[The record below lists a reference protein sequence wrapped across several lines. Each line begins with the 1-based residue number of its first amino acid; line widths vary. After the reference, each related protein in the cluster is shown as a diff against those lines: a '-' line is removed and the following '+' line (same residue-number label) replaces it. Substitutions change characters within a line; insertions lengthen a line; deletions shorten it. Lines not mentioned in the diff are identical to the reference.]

1 MINENKKGVKAV
13 KHTVKAK
20 NPIAVAHQKTGG
32 SKAGTHKNK
41 VKEIPRKTKH
51 KTADYAEHL
60 NTMLKQAINE
70 EGLSPQKRLQLIQ
83 FISQTKGWDVSDV
96 SLASDPELIDMYK
109 KIKAGQDLDETDH
122 AHEFKVGQKA
132 EYVGLH
138 SKLPPFP
145 VVVTNVDGDY
155 IEFRSAS
162 GQPIPGTN
170 GETEWSGDPGWKVL
184 KPSRTYN
191 PNSLVGATSR
201 AEGWT
206 TDTLAAELFEQDHSY
221 EDRLN
226 RMLEGKL
233 SFDEAYGRRDAYQ
246 RDYDSSTSGFGRRR
260 EIDDEANLLYIYKD
274 GRVKQRMVS
283 NHEERAARAEGFR
296 DSPEQAL
303 KLHGILRSKFDPKK
317 FIQKQGSKWIEVFPF
332 GEQKGVSET
341 LFSSKPTEGADGGEE
356 YNDEVGMIRN
366 DLHTMIRCAK
376 ELEEILSSNEN
387 VAEWAQEKIAV
398 AKSMIVTILDYVASE
413 HELGHK
419 YKNK

>member
-1 MINENKKGVKAV
+1 MINEHKKGVRAV
-13 KHTVKAK
+13 KHTAKAK
-20 NPIAVAHQKTGG
+20 GTMPKPGNPIAVAHQKTGG
-32 SKAGTHKNK
+32 SKSGAHKDK
-41 VKEIPRKTKH
+41 KKEIPRKAKH

-201 AEGWT
+201 AESWT
-206 TDTLAAELFEQDHSY
+206 HDSLAAELFEQELTY
-221 EDRLN
+221 EDRLHN
-226 RMLEGKL
+226 MLAGKVAFMEASPTPSKKKIKENQDYEGGMARGQLMGAAKQAIEL
-233 SFDEAYGRRDAYQ
+233 AKQMDEHTQLDAWVQTKISLAQDYIDTVYQ
-246 RDYDSSTSGFGRRR
+246 FLM
-260 EIDDEANLLYIYKD
+260 NN
-274 GRVKQRMVS
+274 KQDVDR
-283 NHEERAARAEGFR
+283 H
-296 DSPEQAL
+296 
-303 KLHGILRSKFDPKK
+303 SK
-317 FIQKQGSKWIEVFPF
+317 
-332 GEQKGVSET
+332 
-341 LFSSKPTEGADGGEE
+341 
-356 YNDEVGMIRN
+356 
-366 DLHTMIRCAK
+366 
-376 ELEEILSSNEN
+376 
-387 VAEWAQEKIAV
+387 
-398 AKSMIVTILDYVASE
+398 
-413 HELGHK
+413 
-419 YKNK
+419 